1 MLLPRGGR
9 NMRLLSTRD
18 SASSKI
24 VSSQTTQDLMTRPLE
39 NLIENFGLIIKA
51 AFNENASTNYLFQ
64 IYSHDPALVTP
75 YANSYFLVLMPT
87 TLISAILSE

>member
-1 MLLPRGGR
+1 
-9 NMRLLSTRD
+9 MRLLSTRD

-24 VSSQTTQDLMTRPLE
+24 VPLQTTQDLMTRPLG

-51 AFNENASTNYLFQ
+51 AFNENAGTNYLFQ
-64 IYSHDPALVTP
+64 IYGHGPELVNP